1 MEQDKY
7 YYVHFRKSDTFSFL
21 DKEKGHVDIYDE
33 NGIYIA
39 PLITGV
45 VVDIYDFKE
54 TLNFTLKNGI
64 VVKYK
69 VEKPKRK
76 FSLLGN
82 YTCVGVVKALLN
94 ISNPFI
100 LTPNQLY
107 KYLIKNKGEL
117 LWQQQQYQ

>member
-39 PLITGV
+39 PLINGI

-54 TLNFTLKNGI
+54 ALNFTLKNGI

-69 VEKPKRK
+69 VEKPKRNG
-76 FSLLGN
+76 S
-82 YTCVGVVKALLN
+82 
-94 ISNPFI
+94 
-100 LTPNQLY
+100 
-107 KYLIKNKGEL
+107 
-117 LWQQQQYQ
+117 